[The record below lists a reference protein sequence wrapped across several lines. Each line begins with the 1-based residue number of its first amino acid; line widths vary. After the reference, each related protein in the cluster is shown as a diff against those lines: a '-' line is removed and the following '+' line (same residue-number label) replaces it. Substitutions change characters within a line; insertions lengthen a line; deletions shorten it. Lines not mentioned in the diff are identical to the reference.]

1 LLYLYC
7 INNEGVKPQ
16 LKQEIKMVLQVK
28 NTSTG
33 NLTNLKFNNG
43 IKMMRY
49 IETIIIGSHYKLS
62 VVENGKTT
70 LRGRDEIMKISNFI

>member
-1 LLYLYC
+1 MLYLYC

-49 IETIIIGSHYKLS
+49 IETIIIGSHYNLS

-70 LRGRDEIMKISNFI
+70 LRGREEIMQISNFT